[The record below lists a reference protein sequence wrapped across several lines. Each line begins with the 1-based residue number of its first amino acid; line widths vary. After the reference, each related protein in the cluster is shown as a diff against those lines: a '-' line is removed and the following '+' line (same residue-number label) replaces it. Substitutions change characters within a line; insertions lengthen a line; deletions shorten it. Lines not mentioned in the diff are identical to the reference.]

1 MAKFKI
7 CQSGEASSNLVQRI
21 DAYHVTSKFSVTKIA
36 LNLLFEIID
45 WSFRR
50 KVELYKVRRGGQ
62 VVYVIAF
69 YSEDLSSNAAQAY
82 IIFCKICVLKEA
94 VVGGPL
100 KKVGMYK
107 HNNDEKEFVEP

>member
-1 MAKFKI
+1 MEKLHQIWSKESTLI
-7 CQSGEASSNLVQRI
+7 TWRQNL
-21 DAYHVTSKFSVTKIA
+21 AWLKIA
-36 LNLLFEIID
+36 FNLLFEIID
-45 WSFRR
+45 WSFCR

-82 IIFCKICVLKEA
+82 ILFCKICVLKEA

-100 KKVGMYK
+100 KKVEMYK
-107 HNNDEKEFVEP
+107 NNNDEKEFVEP